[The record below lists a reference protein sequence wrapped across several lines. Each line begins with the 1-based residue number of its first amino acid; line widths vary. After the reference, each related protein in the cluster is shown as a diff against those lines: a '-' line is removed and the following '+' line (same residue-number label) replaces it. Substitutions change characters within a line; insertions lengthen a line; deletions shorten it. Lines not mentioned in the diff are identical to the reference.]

1 MLTMRSVENKN
12 QRLALDALLLAVA
25 LIFSYV
31 EAIFPLTAFIPLPAF
46 KLGLANVVIMLAV
59 WTVSSVDAAVISLAR
74 VVIMGLLFGNPVSI
88 CFSLGGALF
97 SLFTLIILKKSA
109 SGKFS
114 FVGIS
119 VLSAA
124 AHNIGQVIFAS
135 AFFGFNTVFAYL
147 PFLLVA
153 STVFGGIC
161 GALVN
166 FVYPKIQKIKVKK

>member
-1 MLTMRSVENKN
+1 MPLAENKTH
-12 QRLALDALLLAVA
+12 RLVLDALLLSIA

-59 WTVSSVDAAVISLAR
+59 WIVSSIDAVFISLVR
-74 VVIMGLLFGNPVSI
+74 VVVMGLLFGNPVSI
-88 CFSLGGALF
+88 WFSLGGAVL
-97 SLFTLIILKKSA
+97 SLLTLVILKRFA
-109 SGKFS
+109 SLKFS

-124 AHNIGQVIFAS
+124 AHNVGQIIFAT
-135 AFFGFNTVFAYL
+135 AFFGVKTVFAYL
-147 PFLLVA
+147 PFLLVV
-153 STVFGGIC
+153 STVFGAIC

-166 FVYPKIQKIKVKK
+166 FIFPKILKLKVKK